1 MARSVEDYV
10 NYDTIEDAVAAA
22 AADAPQPIAW
32 NPFQQLMSA
41 LLSSYPDA
49 SKDRKYW
56 AALRKS
62 VMDEVHGEGW
72 AARAP
77 NPLREKALATVREEA
92 AQPEAGSSGDL
103 GAGEEAAQLA
113 ATGTA
118 GADSSAGG
126 ADVDTAA
133 ATANG
138 AVAEELLG
146 AHLANALEDYAGRDS
161 ETSSQCDGRV
171 ALMCQT
177 LEERG
182 ATDAAIVQGAKIEYY
197 MRDLSKRY
205 AAEQTDGLATPP
217 F

>member
-1 MARSVEDYV
+1 
-10 NYDTIEDAVAAA
+10 
-22 AADAPQPIAW
+22 
-32 NPFQQLMSA
+32 
-41 LLSSYPDA
+41 
-49 SKDRKYW
+49 
-56 AALRKS
+56 
-62 VMDEVHGEGW
+62 MDEVREEGW

-126 ADVDTAA
+126 ADVDTTA

-161 ETSSQCDGRV
+161 EISSQCDG
-171 ALMCQT
+171 
-177 LEERG
+177 
-182 ATDAAIVQGAKIEYY
+182 
-197 MRDLSKRY
+197 
-205 AAEQTDGLATPP
+205 
-217 F
+217 